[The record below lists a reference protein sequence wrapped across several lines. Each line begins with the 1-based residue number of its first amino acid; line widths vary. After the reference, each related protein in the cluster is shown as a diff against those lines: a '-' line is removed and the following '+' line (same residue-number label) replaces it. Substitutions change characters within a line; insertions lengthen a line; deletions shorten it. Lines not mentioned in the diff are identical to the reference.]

1 MPENFMQHDLQLR
14 ITNDGSHTLFVPS
27 LSEHYHSVYGAIQE
41 SRHVFIET
49 GFRKI
54 SHKYQNINILEV
66 GFGTGLN
73 ALLTLLSKEDS
84 KIHYVAVEAFPL
96 DELITE
102 QLNYSSQ
109 IDSQNISEY
118 FTKLHQSA
126 WNNETEI
133 VTGFFLKKISRRI
146 ETIVLPQNNFHLV
159 YFDAFAPDKQP
170 DIWQIDVFK
179 IIFDSMRSGGIL
191 TTYTS
196 KGLVKETLKSAGF
209 TLERLPGPP
218 GKRHMLRA
226 TKP

>member
-1 MPENFMQHDLQLR
+1 MQHDLQLR

-54 SHKYQNINILEV
+54 SQKYQNINILEV

-84 KIHYVAVEAFPL
+84 KIHYDAVEAFPL

-109 IDSQNISEY
+109 IDSQNAYEY

-126 WNNETEI
+126 WNEETEI
-133 VTGFFLKKISRRI
+133 VPGFFLKKISRRI
-146 ETIVLPQNNFHLV
+146 ETIALPQSNFHLV

-209 TLERLPGPP
+209 ILERLPGPP